1 MKDGVASLLQA
12 PGYTVLEYDLPAG
25 RYHYESIWSQKVS
38 HREWS
43 LPQMYSLACRID

>member
-25 RYHYESIWSQKVS
+25 TLSLRVDLKTEGVSQGVIFAANVFS
-38 HREWS
+38 C
-43 LPQMYSLACRID
+43 LPY